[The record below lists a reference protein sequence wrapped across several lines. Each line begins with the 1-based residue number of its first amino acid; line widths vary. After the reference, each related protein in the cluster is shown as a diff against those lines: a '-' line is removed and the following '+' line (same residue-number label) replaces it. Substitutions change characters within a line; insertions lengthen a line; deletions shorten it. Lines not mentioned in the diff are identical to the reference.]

1 MRHEGVS
8 VGASVADD
16 HIEDRMALA
25 SGSSRSL
32 SLSKKQVMGFLSREP
47 GHVELS
53 RLRDEGDLDTLA
65 GYLNDQESSR
75 RLRRH
80 AAAYIASTKPGG
92 GKTTLGVGP
101 TDPAIVP
108 ILGPLLKHEPD
119 PSVRRA
125 AASGLRMT
133 GDGAAVQPLL
143 LALSD
148 SDKATRIHAVMGLG
162 DLQARAAV
170 EPLSHLLDDPGCAQ
184 VAAKAIVDIGDERA
198 LPALKQAASSARS
211 RRKQKMFSEAAFDL
225 ELRTGQQPW
234 G

>member
-1 MRHEGVS
+1 
-8 VGASVADD
+8 
-16 HIEDRMALA
+16 
-25 SGSSRSL
+25 
-32 SLSKKQVMGFLSREP
+32 MGFLSREP

-65 GYLNDQESSR
+65 SYLNDPDSSR

-80 AAAYIASTKPGG
+80 AVTYIASIKPGG

-108 ILGPLLKHEPD
+108 LLGPLLEHDPD

-133 GDGAAVQPLL
+133 GDQSAVQPLL
-143 LALSD
+143 RALSD

-162 DLQARAAV
+162 DFQARTAV
-170 EPLSHLLDDPGCAQ
+170 EPLSQLLDDPGCAQ
-184 VAAKAIVDIGDERA
+184 VAAKALADIGDERA
-198 LPALKQAASSARS
+198 LAALKQAASSARS
-211 RRKQKMFSEAAFDL
+211 RRKRKMFSEATFEL
-225 ELRTGQQPW
+225 ERSTGQQPW